1 MTDWIDLTN
10 FGIVCSGL
18 IVAIIGLI
26 LTMASPY
33 MEKVSRGFFMEFFP
47 LLIAYIFSDLISQ
60 ISLVMLGP
68 DKAVLSRAAI
78 FCESLFSSMLMP
90 MLTWYLLKYAGKDP
104 WKSRI
109 MYIACVF
116 LSGYIILLAI
126 TQFSTAIYYIT
137 EDNIY
142 HRGPLY
148 PVLLLFPAL
157 LMLLNLAA
165 LLQNRKNLTVRQ
177 RQAFAVYIVIPFICM
192 LIQMFLYGLLLIVIG
207 TSVSTLFMLI
217 YIITDHMEQY
227 VNEREENARA
237 QAGIKVLQMRPHFIY
252 NTMTS
257 IYYLCEQNPKKAM
270 ETIDNFT
277 NYLRK
282 NFSAIAK
289 NGTIP
294 FKEELEHIMAYLQL
308 QKMRNRGFSFAIES
322 KVTDFKIPRN
332 TLEPLVE
339 NAVKYGIRQ
348 TMEKGT
354 VILKTRLAGGEILI
368 EIENDGPGFDPE
380 TIEDN
385 HSISNIRKR
394 FAILL
399 NGTVDIRSED
409 GKVGTLV
416 SIHIPVS
423 AEKAAELRKRGQI
436 AEVEKNALSAG

>member
-1 MTDWIDLTN
+1 MPFKVPKIKEFHISLLCS
-10 FGIVCSGL
+10 IVTHSTC
-18 IVAIIGLI
+18 
-26 LTMASPY
+26 
-33 MEKVSRGFFMEFFP
+33 MERVSRRYFKILFS

-60 ISLVMLGP
+60 ISLVMLGQ
-68 DKAVLSRAAI
+68 DKAFLSRTAI

-90 MLTWYLLKYAGKDP
+90 MLTWYLLKCAGKDP

-109 MYIACVF
+109 LYIACVF
-116 LSGYIILLAI
+116 LAGYIILLAI

-142 HRGPLY
+142 HRGPFY
-148 PVLLLFPAL
+148 PVLLISPAL
-157 LMLLNLAA
+157 LMLLNQVA
-165 LLQNRKNLTVRQ
+165 LLQNRKNLNARQ
-177 RQAFAVYIVIPFICM
+177 RKAFTLYIVIPFICM

-237 QAGIKVLQMRPHFIY
+237 QASIKVLQMRPHFIY

-294 FKEELEHIMAYLQL
+294 FKEELEHVRVYL
-308 QKMRNRGFSFAIES
+308 AIEQ
-322 KVTDFKIPRN
+322 VRFEGELFVEFDTPHTNFRIP
-332 TLEPLVE
+332 PLILQPIIE
-339 NAVKYGIRQ
+339 NSIKYGVDPESDPLYISVQ
-348 TMEKGT
+348 TNET
-354 VILKTRLAGGEILI
+354 AGGSEII
-368 EIENDGPGFDPE
+368 VIDNGPGFDGNNNV
-380 TIEDN
+380 THDN
-385 HSISNIRKR
+385 REPHIAIGNIRER
-394 FAILL
+394 LSMMCGGTISFSLRDEG
-399 NGTVDIRSED
+399 GTVVRIW
-409 GKVGTLV
+409 
-416 SIHIPVS
+416 IPH
-423 AEKAAELRKRGQI
+423 K
-436 AEVEKNALSAG
+436 

>member
-1 MTDWIDLTN
+1 
-10 FGIVCSGL
+10 
-18 IVAIIGLI
+18 
-26 LTMASPY
+26 
-33 MEKVSRGFFMEFFP
+33 
-47 LLIAYIFSDLISQ
+47 
-60 ISLVMLGP
+60 
-68 DKAVLSRAAI
+68 
-78 FCESLFSSMLMP
+78 
-90 MLTWYLLKYAGKDP
+90 
-104 WKSRI
+104 
-109 MYIACVF
+109 MYIACAF
-116 LSGYIILLAI
+116 LAGYIILLAI

-148 PVLLLFPAL
+148 PVLLISPAL

-165 LLQNRKNLTVRQ
+165 LLQNRKSLTVRQ
-177 RQAFAVYIVIPFICM
+177 RQAFAVYIGIPFICM

-294 FKEELEHIMAYLQL
+294 FKEELEHVRAYL
-308 QKMRNRGFSFAIES
+308 AIEQ
-322 KVTDFKIPRN
+322 VRFEDELFVEFDTPHTNFRIPPL
-332 TLEPLVE
+332 TLQPIIENSIKYGVDPESEPLYISVQTNETE
-339 NAVKYGIRQ
+339 NGSVI
-348 TMEKGT
+348 T
-354 VILKTRLAGGEILI
+354 VIDRFSVIL
-368 EIENDGPGFDPE
+368 
-380 TIEDN
+380 
-385 HSISNIRKR
+385 
-394 FAILL
+394 
-399 NGTVDIRSED
+399 
-409 GKVGTLV
+409 
-416 SIHIPVS
+416 
-423 AEKAAELRKRGQI
+423 
-436 AEVEKNALSAG
+436 

>member
-137 EDNIY
+137 EENIY

-294 FKEELEHIMAYLQL
+294 FKEELEHVRAYL
-308 QKMRNRGFSFAIES
+308 AIEQ
-322 KVTDFKIPRN
+322 VRFEDGLFVEFDTPHTNFRIPPL
-332 TLEPLVE
+332 TLQPIIENSIKYGVDPESEPLYISVQTNETE
-339 NAVKYGIRQ
+339 NGSEI
-348 TMEKGT
+348 T
-354 VILKTRLAGGEILI
+354 VID
-368 EIENDGPGFDPE
+368 NGPGFDE
-380 TIEDN
+380 TDHAAYDN
-385 HSISNIRKR
+385 REPHIAIGNIRER
-394 FAILL
+394 LSMMCGGTISFTTRDEG
-399 NGTVDIRSED
+399 GTVVRIW
-409 GKVGTLV
+409 V
-416 SIHIPVS
+416 P
-423 AEKAAELRKRGQI
+423 EK
-436 AEVEKNALSAG
+436 

>member
-1 MTDWIDLTN
+1 MTNWIDLTN
-10 FGIVCSGL
+10 FGIVCAGL

-26 LTMASPY
+26 LNMASPY
-33 MEKVSRGFFMEFFP
+33 MEKVSRGFFMVFFP

-60 ISLVMLGP
+60 ISLVMLGQ
-68 DKAVLSRAAI
+68 DKAVLSRAAV

-90 MLTWYLLKYAGKDP
+90 MLTWYLLKCAGKDP

-109 MYIACVF
+109 MYIACAF
-116 LSGYIILLAI
+116 LAGYIILLAI

-148 PVLLLFPAL
+148 PVLLISPAL

-165 LLQNRKNLTVRQ
+165 LLQNRKSLTVRK
-177 RQAFAVYIVIPFICM
+177 RQAFAVYIGIPFICM

-237 QAGIKVLQMRPHFIY
+237 QASIKVLQMRPHFIY
-252 NTMTS
+252 NTMTG

-294 FKEELEHIMAYLQL
+294 FKEELEHVRTYL
-308 QKMRNRGFSFAIES
+308 AIEQ
-322 KVTDFKIPRN
+322 VRFEDGLFVEFDTPHTNFRIPPL
-332 TLEPLVE
+332 TLQPIIENSIKYGVDPESEPLYISVQTNETE
-339 NAVKYGIRQ
+339 NGSEI
-348 TMEKGT
+348 T
-354 VILKTRLAGGEILI
+354 VID
-368 EIENDGPGFDPE
+368 NGPGFDE
-380 TIEDN
+380 TDHAAYDN
-385 HSISNIRKR
+385 REPNIAIGNIRER
-394 FAILL
+394 LSMMCGGTISFSLREEG
-399 NGTVDIRSED
+399 GTVVRIW
-409 GKVGTLV
+409 
-416 SIHIPVS
+416 IP
-423 AEKAAELRKRGQI
+423 EK
-436 AEVEKNALSAG
+436 